1 MRSFMI
7 LFVVVWCWPTP
18 PKAFGPRMSGPL
30 IDTLPEP
37 SAAQWATC
45 QRMFALLPEIADL
58 EIATCTGKP
67 DPLIPAQVIVSIPA
81 ERVIPIALAL
91 QNDYG
96 MAPLGVGCC
105 GWETARPAEVPMQ
118 IEQAHRLV
126 VSMHANSIDLSDI
139 DVEKI
144 ANEGFTHIPLGAGP
158 ATLVL
163 TLLDI

>member
-1 MRSFMI
+1 
-7 LFVVVWCWPTP
+7 
-18 PKAFGPRMSGPL
+18 
-30 IDTLPEP
+30 
-37 SAAQWATC
+37 
-45 QRMFALLPEIADL
+45 
-58 EIATCTGKP
+58 
-67 DPLIPAQVIVSIPA
+67 
-81 ERVIPIALAL
+81 
-91 QNDYG
+91 
-96 MAPLGVGCC
+96 
-105 GWETARPAEVPMQ
+105 MQ